1 MAMTANV
8 VAKCAGR
15 TAPTSDRAHLATPQ
29 ALNKNVIGSCLVE
42 DHAHDLVRRALAQY
56 GNHVFGMLDLCVP
69 APNQHC
75 VGGRVER
82 IAVSAARRMSLAE
95 VKLSREMVG
104 AGRFE
109 LPTPGPPDR
118 CANRAAL
125 RSDGGNQALR
135 RGTGKHKSKTA
146 KKEGGRRLASA
157 SRWRGFAFAK
167 KRQAGKRREP
177 RGAERATRQKRKR
190 LAAMTDDERIA
201 AQLAR

>member
-82 IAVSAARRMSLAE
+82 IAVRQPAGCRLPKSSCREKWSERGGLNSRPPVPQTGMLCFSNPSPSLYAPHSLY
-95 VKLSREMVG
+95 LSRSP
-104 AGRFE
+104 R
-109 LPTPGPPDR
+109 
-118 CANRAAL
+118 
-125 RSDGGNQALR
+125 
-135 RGTGKHKSKTA
+135 KSPQNA
-146 KKEGGRRLASA
+146 
-157 SRWRGFAFAK
+157 
-167 KRQAGKRREP
+167 
-177 RGAERATRQKRKR
+177 
-190 LAAMTDDERIA
+190 
-201 AQLAR
+201 